1 MAFRYWAF
9 VPGYQMLTNTDLT
22 IFHRVHDPVTRLD
35 KWERTYVDAAW
46 WFKDSK
52 ATLNTDG
59 LTVADVYYV
68 RIPDTLL
75 VICKDDY
82 LVKGDCSVDMQ
93 TVKDLEGYEKTRATT
108 VNINT
113 FGDNPHIKV
122 VGV

>member
-1 MAFRYWAF
+1 
-9 VPGYQMLTNTDLT
+9 MLTNTDLT

-68 RIPDTLL
+68 RIPDTSL
-75 VICKDDY
+75 VISKDDY
-82 LVKGDCSVDMQ
+82 LVKGDCGVDMQ

>member
-1 MAFRYWAF
+1 
-9 VPGYQMLTNTDLT
+9 MLTNTDLT
-22 IFHRVHDPVTRLD
+22 IFHRVHDPVTRFD

-52 ATLNTDG
+52 ATLNIDG

-68 RIPDTLL
+68 RIPDTSL
-75 VICKDDY
+75 VISKDDY
-82 LVKGDCSVDMQ
+82 LVKGDCGVDMQ

-113 FGDNPHIKV
+113 YGDNPHIKV
-122 VGV
+122 VGA